1 MHPLMESVHLT
12 VGLSATVP
20 TYKNSTKVDVPVC
33 VPLYKLFLSGC
44 SVTLLKGTVLLC
56 VLY

>member
-1 MHPLMESVHLT
+1 MGSVHLT
-12 VGLSATVP
+12 VGLSATVS
-20 TYKNSTKVDVPVC
+20 TYRKSTKVDVPVS
-33 VPLYKLFLSGC
+33 VPLYELFLGGY